1 MNPAESAA
9 RNFAARQ
16 QQLARLRP
24 AYHNARAK
32 VDALR
37 QAQAGAG
44 DARESLELMA
54 SLKHVPNFFP
64 TPRNLVARM
73 VREAAPEPGMSV
85 LEPSAGKGDIAQAVL
100 AAGCRVQ
107 CVEFNWTLADYLRK
121 SGFDVRRMD
130 FLELTPEPIYDR
142 VLMNPPFE
150 RGIDRDHILHAF
162 RCLKPG
168 GRLVA
173 IACSTSG
180 EKLQTWVD
188 ERGGFVEPLPAGTFA
203 ASERPTQVNTCL
215 IVAEK
220 GN

>member
-1 MNPAESAA
+1 LNPAESAA

-16 QQLARLRP
+16 EQLARLRP

-32 VDALR
+32 ADALR

-44 DARESLELMA
+44 DVRQALELMA
-54 SLKHVPNFFP
+54 SLKRVPNFFP
-64 TPRNLVARM
+64 TPRKLVERM
-73 VREAAPEPGMSV
+73 VQEVSLEPGLHV
-85 LEPSAGKGDIAQAVL
+85 LEPSAGKGDIAKAVL
-100 AAGCRVQ
+100 AAGCRVD
-107 CVEFNWTLADYLRK
+107 CVEFNFTLAEYLRK
-121 SGFDVRRMD
+121 LGLETRCAN
-130 FLELTPEPIYDR
+130 FLEVEPQAIYDR

-150 RGIDRDHILHAF
+150 RGADMEHILHAHKF
-162 RCLKPG
+162 LKPG